1 MNNITPEVI
10 IRDKLLMGI
19 KQEEILQE
27 ATKEL
32 LGDDTKTHN
41 NVYKET
47 TVEKKKNSIFAK
59 FFNIFDLHLLQ
70 NVPLVVMIVG
80 LGEYSLDTNFGI

>member
-1 MNNITPEVI
+1 M
-10 IRDKLLMGI
+10 
-19 KQEEILQE
+19 
-27 ATKEL
+27 
-32 LGDDTKTHN
+32 
-41 NVYKET
+41 
-47 TVEKKKNSIFAK
+47 EKKKNSIFAK